1 MRRGSAVHGEQH
13 ASDSICGF
21 DRRPSVKSLNSSP
34 VSLSSRTQNP
44 AHSWSAIRRHRR
56 NAFALPTVRRRT
68 AAPQVWVLRSDC
80 PRTCVH
86 LLLCIRLLLCIM
98 QPLSPLCAHATSS
111 QGITDTLQSTI
122 QSPPDPRGPR
132 FCLAHQIG
140 VIDVHEVRLLSKWSL
155 LACIP
160 GR

>member
-21 DRRPSVKSLNSSP
+21 DRRPSVKSLNSSSRASP
-34 VSLSSRTQNP
+34 LEPKTQPTHGRPYVGIAATLSPCPQYVVGLQLRKFGCLEATVRAP
-44 AHSWSAIRRHRR
+44 AFIYSS
-56 NAFALPTVRRRT
+56 AFAYSS
-68 AAPQVWVLRSDC
+68 ASC
-80 PRTCVH
+80 N
-86 LLLCIRLLLCIM
+86 
-98 QPLSPLCAHATSS
+98 PLSPLCAHATSS

-140 VIDVHEVRLLSKWSL
+140 VIDVHEVRVLSKWSL